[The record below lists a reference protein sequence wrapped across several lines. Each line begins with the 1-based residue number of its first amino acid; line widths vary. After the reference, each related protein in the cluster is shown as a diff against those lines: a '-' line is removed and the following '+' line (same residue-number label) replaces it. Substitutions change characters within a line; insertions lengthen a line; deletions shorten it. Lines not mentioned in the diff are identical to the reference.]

1 MKRYFLGMAAGYRW
15 KDIFRHTFAV
25 GGEKDRDLL
34 CQYLNKRYGGETM
47 LCKNGRSA
55 LGLALKAYFEP
66 GDAVIVN
73 GFTCYAVYEAVKAAG
88 LTPIFADISREDL
101 NFDIEMIEAKC
112 SSMLL
117 GHDVAPARL
126 HGWRASSFSVA
137 TSERSLETSNEHF
150 VKRFDDEIR
159 GIIVQNSLG
168 NPVDMVEIEK
178 FAEKHGLTIIE
189 DMAHCVGV
197 KYPDGRE
204 CGTVGAAAAFSFGK
218 DKVIDTISGGAV
230 VFREPVRHK
239 IKTPD
244 LKPRP
249 SDHLR
254 ARFYPLFGGVC
265 RGLTAIHL
273 GGLLMRGLVKI
284 HWVEKSADNRLDFR
298 RKISGFEAKLAL
310 KQFTELRQHKKQPIR
325 KFCLVDDRDEV
336 LKKLARAGFYL
347 DGLWYKQPVSPE
359 RYYKKVHFPEEKCK
373 TAVYVAKHIIN
384 LPTNYGE
391 KAMNKARQ
399 IIKPYLVK
407 GGDSEHER

>member
-34 CQYLNKRYGGETM
+34 CQYLNKRYGGETI

-73 GFTCYAVYEAVKAAG
+73 GFTCYAVFEAIKAAG
-88 LTPIFADISREDL
+88 LTPIFVDISQEDL
-101 NFDIEMIEAKC
+101 NFDVVALGKLNTSHSGPRRSRPSPRGSRAK
-112 SSMLL
+112 SRAAALRNAPNETLL
-117 GHDVAPARL
+117 
-126 HGWRASSFSVA
+126 
-137 TSERSLETSNEHF
+137 SLP
-150 VKRFDDEIR
+150 IR

-168 NPVDMVEIEK
+168 NPADIVAIEK
-178 FAEKHGLTIIE
+178 LAKKYDLTIIE

-197 KYPDGRE
+197 KYADGRE
-204 CGTVGAAAAFSFGK
+204 CGTVGVAAAFSFGK
-218 DKVIDTISGGAV
+218 DKVIDTVSGGAV
-230 VFREPVRHK
+230 VFREPAKHK
-239 IKTPD
+239 IELPN
-244 LKPRP
+244 LRPRP

-254 ARFYPLFGGVC
+254 ARFYPLFGGIC
-265 RGLTAIHL
+265 RSLTAVHL

-298 RKISGFEAKLAL
+298 RVISGFEAKLAL
-310 KQFTELRQHKKQPIR
+310 RQFEALSHNKKQPIR
-325 KFCLVDDRDEV
+325 EFCLINNRNEV
-336 LKKLARAGFYL
+336 LKKLAKAGYYL

-391 KAMNKARQ
+391 KATRKAKQ

-407 GGDSEHER
+407 GGSVEQPS